1 MTEEPDYITIT
12 PAVKH
17 AQFNVCHMKWVRS
30 NDDGYVTYRVSAAL
44 PKAAAEALARSWAA
58 ALQVEIR

>member
-30 NDDGYVTYRVSAAL
+30 NEDGYVTYQVSGQL
-44 PKAAAEALARSWAA
+44 PKPAAEALARSWAA
-58 ALQVEIR
+58 ALGVSIR

>member
-17 AQFNVCHMKWVRS
+17 AQFNVCHMKWVS
-30 NDDGYVTYRVSAAL
+30 TEDGYVVYRVSSMLRQPAAQS
-44 PKAAAEALARSWAA
+44 LAQSWAA
-58 ALQVEIR
+58 ALGLEIR